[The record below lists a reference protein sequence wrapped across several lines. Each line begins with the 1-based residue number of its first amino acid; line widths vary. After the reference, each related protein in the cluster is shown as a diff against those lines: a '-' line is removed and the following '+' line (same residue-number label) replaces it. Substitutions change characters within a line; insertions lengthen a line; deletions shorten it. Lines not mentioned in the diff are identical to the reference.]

1 MATPANGNTRLRFG
15 TFEIDLV
22 GQELFK
28 RGVPVHLQDKPFQV
42 LAFLLEHPGEIVTRE
57 ELQKRLWPNG
67 TFVEF
72 DKGLNTAVKK
82 LRQALLDSAD
92 SPVYIETLPRRG
104 YRFIAPITSDSFYEP
119 NGKAGFINGRD
130 TAGQNGANAS
140 GRVSEGVSGSEGG
153 VSGRLTDMR
162 YMVFAVGLLVA
173 LAGIA
178 IFVRYRPPAAASVAQ
193 GMSLTRLTQN
203 GKIREMAIS
212 PDGRY
217 VTFALREGLTQSLWL
232 REVPSGNELQL
243 LAPDTVNFSG
253 LEFSPDGAS
262 VYFIRSEKT
271 NPYYSYLCK
280 MPSAGGSV
288 EQLIRD
294 ADSPVSFSPDGKRF
308 VYTREY
314 PSRDITEVRIA
325 DRDGA
330 NDHALLEIP
339 GHQVYEAGATWSP
352 NNKSIAVPIHV
363 IGKESRFILYVIS
376 LSSARATELYSS
388 PGEIGRPMWLGS
400 GDRLLVTLEDV
411 RTHRGQLWTLSYP
424 SGGARR
430 LTNDF
435 SDYSSAI
442 DLTNDG
448 TKLAAIVTNT
458 ISNLWVASADDLS
471 RAKQVTSGEPSLFQI
486 RALPD
491 RRLLALGSG
500 VWVMDGDASHR
511 TRFGQVE
518 EPRSIETCKGS
529 VLIVRNKDGNAQ
541 LTRFELDGSN
551 AAAIAGGE
559 MLSPVCSPD
568 EKFVYYVNFARQ
580 PKGIQRISIEDGST
594 ASVAKVL
601 GDTLFGNLTISPDGT
616 LLAYPYQQYSPPLV
630 ALAVLSSKGG
640 PPIKQFRMPG
650 FLGHVRWAPKGDAL
664 QYLQTQDGATNLWEQ
679 RLEGGGPRQ
688 LTHFSVGQIFDFD
701 WSHDQK
707 QLLMTRGQVTRDVV
721 LIEQFQSSH

>member
-1 MATPANGNTRLRFG
+1 MAIPPNGNTRLRFG
-15 TFEIDLV
+15 TFEIDPAR
-22 GQELFK
+22 QELFK

-92 SPVYIETLPRRG
+92 SPVYIETFPRRG

-119 NGKAGFINGRD
+119 NGKAGSIDGRD

-162 YMVFAVGLLVA
+162 YMVFAAGLLVA

-217 VTFALREGLTQSLWL
+217 VTFALREGPTQSLWL

-339 GHQVYEAGATWSP
+339 GHLVYEAGATWSP

-363 IGKESRFILYVIS
+363 IGKESRFIL
-376 LSSARATELYSS
+376 
-388 PGEIGRPMWLGS
+388 
-400 GDRLLVTLEDV
+400 
-411 RTHRGQLWTLSYP
+411 
-424 SGGARR
+424 
-430 LTNDF
+430 
-435 SDYSSAI
+435 
-442 DLTNDG
+442 
-448 TKLAAIVTNT
+448 
-458 ISNLWVASADDLS
+458 
-471 RAKQVTSGEPSLFQI
+471 
-486 RALPD
+486 
-491 RRLLALGSG
+491 
-500 VWVMDGDASHR
+500 
-511 TRFGQVE
+511 
-518 EPRSIETCKGS
+518 
-529 VLIVRNKDGNAQ
+529 
-541 LTRFELDGSN
+541 
-551 AAAIAGGE
+551 
-559 MLSPVCSPD
+559 
-568 EKFVYYVNFARQ
+568 
-580 PKGIQRISIEDGST
+580 
-594 ASVAKVL
+594 
-601 GDTLFGNLTISPDGT
+601 
-616 LLAYPYQQYSPPLV
+616 
-630 ALAVLSSKGG
+630 
-640 PPIKQFRMPG
+640 
-650 FLGHVRWAPKGDAL
+650 
-664 QYLQTQDGATNLWEQ
+664 
-679 RLEGGGPRQ
+679 
-688 LTHFSVGQIFDFD
+688 
-701 WSHDQK
+701 
-707 QLLMTRGQVTRDVV
+707 
-721 LIEQFQSSH
+721 